1 MKLTVL
7 VDNTTNTRDL
17 KAESGFSL
25 YMEDRGTSILF
36 DTGSSSLFL
45 ENAHKIGIDLSKVGY
60 VVLSHGHYDHTWG
73 LKHLAT
79 MYRSIT
85 TALPTTKPIL
95 LTHPLSFNQ
104 RTKETKEMGCNIAEA
119 ELADFF
125 SIHKSKTPVWITD
138 QLVFLGEIDRKFSY
152 EGNHTIGQIIKN
164 GMEVADSME
173 DDTALA
179 YKSSQGL
186 VIITGCSHSGI
197 CNIVEQAKQ
206 ICQDDRV
213 LAVIGG
219 LHLRKPPIEQ
229 LSSTIAYLHQ
239 ANVQQLYAC
248 HCTDQPSRIAL
259 AQLGNL
265 QEVGVGLTLEYR

>member
-1 MKLTVL
+1 MKLTLL

-17 KAESGFSL
+17 KAEAGFSL
-25 YMEDRGTSILF
+25 YIEDQSTNILF
-36 DTGSSSLFL
+36 DTGCSALFL
-45 ENAHKIGIDLSKVGY
+45 ENAHKLGIDLSKAEY
-60 VVLSHGHYDHTWG
+60 VVLSHGHYDHSWG
-73 LKHLAT
+73 LKHLLNMYQSVNAT
-79 MYRSIT
+79 S
-85 TALPTTKPIL
+85 TAKPIL

-104 RTKETKEMGCNIAEA
+104 RTKDSNEMGCNIAEA
-119 ELADFF
+119 ELIDFF
-125 SIHKSKTPVWITD
+125 GVHKSKDPVWITD
-138 QLVFLGEIDRKFSY
+138 KLVFLGEIERKFSY

-164 GMEVADSME
+164 GIVVPDSME

-213 LAVIGG
+213 LAIIGG
-219 LHLRKPPIEQ
+219 LHLRKPPTEQ
-229 LSSTIAYLHQ
+229 LNGTIAYLQQ

-265 QEVGVGLTLEYR
+265 QETTVGTTLEYQ